1 MTFCY
6 FPLVVKTSNLL
17 TNANACEYKEQRE
30 HQVDLM
36 MNKIRHLNIVR
47 GIQTQPDTFLT
58 EMKNALA
65 CEMPILI
72 TQYCN
77 GGDLR
82 RQLNESQNS
91 SGMLE
96 ADIRNI
102 LSSMKN
108 AVFYLHSLSIIHGD
122 IKPESVVIQIENDGR
137 RIYKVWA
144 SEHTNM

>member
-1 MTFCY
+1 
-6 FPLVVKTSNLL
+6 
-17 TNANACEYKEQRE
+17 
-30 HQVDLM
+30 
-36 MNKIRHLNIVR
+36 
-47 GIQTQPDTFLT
+47 
-58 EMKNALA
+58 MKNAMA

-82 RQLNESQNS
+82 RQLNENQNS